1 MELELYPRYQG
12 HCLRTQMAM
21 TVVGKLVGTN
31 PKRCSILLETSHD
44 CKGSQMQPRC
54 RWRCW

>member
-44 CKGSQMQPRC
+44 CKGSQMQPKC
-54 RWRCW
+54 R